1 MDDPGGEQG
10 GCMKRGYCTVDS
22 ATQEGESF
30 TLRQEQRERSLEHQE
45 DLLSR
50 TTLLGMAQF
59 LGNSCR

>member
-1 MDDPGGEQG
+1 
-10 GCMKRGYCTVDS
+10 MKRGYCTVDS